1 MSYVHKFPKSA
12 NDIQCISKCYNKKTN
27 MTHPLTLEEM
37 TNIYHPFCAIAP
49 TLINGETHVIDQ
61 CNSPSDK
68 KYDVDDDDQLIT
80 QNDKMD
86 LLYPII
92 EFNAKEFLRKYYKIN
107 DISDFYIL
115 LKNNKSLPIFTKL
128 RLIDCFI
135 NVFGKNITI
144 TEEIFSETIIDIIK
158 KFWIKKM
165 YGKLC
170 KYIGVEKNDG
180 VFINP
185 KKNNIE
191 KSENVGI
198 RTKFIIANLITTKLI
213 FEISNNYFTGIVT
226 RRAIGIDDFYDFLT
240 IALEEKIKT
249 FN

>member
-1 MSYVHKFPKSA
+1 MSYVHKFPKSV
-12 NDIQCISKCYNKKTN
+12 NNIQCISKCYNKKTN
-27 MTHPLTLEEM
+27 ITHPITLEEM

-49 TLINGETHVIDQ
+49 TLINGETQVIDQ
-61 CNSPSDK
+61 CNTSSDK
-68 KYDVDDDDQLIT
+68 KYDVDDDNLIT

-86 LLYPII
+86 MLYPLI

-135 NVFGKNITI
+135 IVFGKNITI

-170 KYIGVEKNDG
+170 MYISIEKNDG
-180 VFINP
+180 VFMNP
-185 KKNNIE
+185 KKNKIK
-191 KSENVGI
+191 KSKNVSI
-198 RTKFIIANLITTKLI
+198 RTKFIIANLITSKLI
-213 FEISNNYFTGIVT
+213 FAITNNYFADIET
-226 RRAIGIDDFYDFLT
+226 RSAIGIDNFYDFLI

-249 FN
+249 FI

>member
-1 MSYVHKFPKSA
+1 MSHIHQFPKSI
-12 NDIQCISKCYNKKTN
+12 NNIQCISKCYNEKTN
-27 MTHPLTLEEM
+27 IMHPITLQKI

-49 TLINGETHVIDQ
+49 TLLDDEIHFIDKCDNPPEQ
-61 CNSPSDK
+61 N
-68 KYDVDDDDQLIT
+68 YDDNHLN
-80 QNDKMD
+80 NDKMD

-92 EFNAKEFLRKYYKIN
+92 EFNAKEFLKKYYQIN
-107 DISDFYIL
+107 DIGDFYIL

-170 KYIGVEKNDG
+170 KFISIENNEGI
-180 VFINP
+180 FINP
-185 KKNNIE
+185 KKNKID
-191 KSENVGI
+191 KSENVSI
-198 RTKFIIANLITTKLI
+198 RTKFIISNLITSTLIYEITNKYFINIETK
-213 FEISNNYFTGIVT
+213 NN
-226 RRAIGIDDFYDFLT
+226 IGIDDFYNFL
-240 IALEEKIKT
+240 IVALEEKIQT
-249 FN
+249 FI